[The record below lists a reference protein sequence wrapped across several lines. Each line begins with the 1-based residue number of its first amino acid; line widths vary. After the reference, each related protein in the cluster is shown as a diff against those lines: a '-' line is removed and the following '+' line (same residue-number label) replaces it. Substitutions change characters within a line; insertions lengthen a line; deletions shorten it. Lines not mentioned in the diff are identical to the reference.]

1 MHTCAPTLTSH
12 SSADSSPRSP
22 CARGCIR
29 RTYVRR
35 RTERSSAVRRAGWP
49 AAPAQDS
56 GRVAEAL
63 GLGKRLELLEGVVLD
78 LPDPLARHVERAADL
93 LERVRACARQ
103 PEAHLDD
110 LTLTLGEGVERPAD
124 VLFAEVLG
132 RHLERGDRGVV
143 LD

>member
-35 RTERSSAVRRAGWP
+35 RTERSSAGRRAGWP
-49 AAPAQDS
+49 GAPAQHP
-56 GRVAEAL
+56 GRVAEAR
-63 GLGKRLELLEGVVLD
+63 GLGERPELLEGVVLD
-78 LPDPLARHVERAADL
+78 LPDPLARHVDRAADL

-103 PEAHLDD
+103 PEAHLDH
-110 LTLTLGEGVERPAD
+110 LTLPLRARVERAAD
-124 VLFAEVLG
+124 VLLAEVLG
-132 RHLERGDRGVV
+132 GHRER
-143 LD
+143 